1 MVRNGSPGWLG
12 SLFRAHPWM
21 AAVVSAGFL
30 VIILWGGTSVGWD
43 PWAPMGRGLKRLPL
57 WLMVSVGVPFFA
69 TGVVVGVVLQWR
81 LLRRKPQAPPGPS
94 LELEQLRRD
103 GPGWLSR
110 RAGVDDT
117 VDDSVSTISTD
128 RGTDDSVA
136 VEVDQTPKG

>member
-12 SLFRAHPWM
+12 SLFRARPWM

-57 WLMVSVGVPFFA
+57 WLMVAVGVPFFA

-110 RAGVDDT
+110 RAGVDD
-117 VDDSVSTISTD
+117 SVSTLSTD

-136 VEVDQTPKG
+136 VEVDQAPKG